1 MTGQETFEGVAF
13 MNGKFKRPGREPSTG
28 PVIADTAIGRR

>member
-13 MNGKFKRPGREPSTG
+13 MNGKFEEAGQG
-28 PVIADTAIGRR
+28 AVHGAVIADTAIGRR